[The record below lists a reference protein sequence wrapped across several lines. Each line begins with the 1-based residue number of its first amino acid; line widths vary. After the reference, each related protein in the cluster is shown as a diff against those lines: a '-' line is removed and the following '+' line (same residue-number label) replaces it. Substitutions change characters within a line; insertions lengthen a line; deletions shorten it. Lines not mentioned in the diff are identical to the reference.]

1 MYVFPAL
8 YYHYRSVPN
17 SLPNPAFTVNFY
29 NRVSGECNRKMAQQ
43 SGMDTSFWIGLAQS
57 FYSGYVS
64 TKYRNL
70 MNLYLVVDT
79 PSQSST
85 TSVITRAFSTQII
98 SCASYAVTPNHTDPI
113 PSHHP
118 PSHHPTVPNPT
129 MHHTPTAPSGP
140 ASYVGVGRYGC

>member
-29 NRVSGECNRKMAQQ
+29 KRVSGECNRKMARQ

-98 SCASYAVTPNHTDPI
+98 SCASSLSHPTTPT
-113 PSHHP
+113 PSHHTTP
-118 PSHHPTVPNPT
+118 HPTIPRSPIPPCTTPRPLRQVRP
-129 MHHTPTAPSGP
+129 HTLA
-140 ASYVGVGRYGC
+140 